1 MNQLTVPKWAARHG
15 ISKQAGYQAVKR
27 CAIPVVDGLVDVEV
41 ADMLYERR
49 TRARVNTRRPP
60 PPGVAPASDMG
71 SSERGPIDP
80 AVSYDEARRR
90 RETAEAKLAEL
101 KLAELAGT
109 LVLRDQVN
117 RAIFGASRVMRDQ
130 LLAMAP
136 RLAATLAPITDAK
149 TIEQRIDDEIRVA
162 LRAFAQQLR
171 AGGFPEGADGQ
182 PG

>member
-1 MNQLTVPKWAARHG
+1 MPELLSAEALAPLLGVSP
-15 ISKQAGYQAVKR
+15 QAVRK
-27 CAIPVVDGLVDVEV
+27 AHK
-41 ADMLYERR
+41 
-49 TRARVNTRRPP
+49 
-60 PPGVAPASDMG
+60 MG
-71 SSERGPIDP
+71 RLSSINGKFDP
-80 AVSYDEARRR
+80 AVAKIQWETNRRRRVARPGAGAPVAEQRPPADGGSGSGEGSDYWASKTR
-90 RETAEAKLAEL
+90 RETAEATMAEL

-117 RAIFGASRVMRDQ
+117 RTIFGASRVMRDQ